1 MKTSEIDL
9 AFPVIGFTVD
19 EDVWGFRDLRGLTTC
34 GRRTLKKG
42 MQDGMEL
49 VDSRGARWR
58 VSGIEKLGPS
68 DPWWAWL
75 IGQPLYR
82 IAQEVEPLPPL
93 SLAEIQDRVCAAMLA
108 HPLFW
113 CVEED
118 QDTEIAVRT
127 AELRAVTSVA
137 DFFDI
142 MDIDTF
148 ENY

>member
-49 VDSRGARWR
+49 VDSRGSRWR

-68 DPWWAWL
+68 GPWWAWV

-93 SLAEIQDRVCAAMLA
+93 SLEEIKDRVCAAMLA

-113 CVEED
+113 CEEED
-118 QDTEIAVRT
+118 QAAEMPVRL
-127 AELRAVTSVA
+127 AEVRAVTSVA
-137 DFFDI
+137 GLFDI
-142 MDIDTF
+142 MGLDTF
-148 ENY
+148 GNY